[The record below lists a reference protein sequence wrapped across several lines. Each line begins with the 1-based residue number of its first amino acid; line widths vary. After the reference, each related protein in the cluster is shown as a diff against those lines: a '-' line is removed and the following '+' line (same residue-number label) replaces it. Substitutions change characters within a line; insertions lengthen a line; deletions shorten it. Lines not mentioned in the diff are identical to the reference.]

1 MSFTNTQ
8 ITETTSKEVAVSA
21 GYRFKDI
28 KIGLVFSG
36 VKRQFVSYLNL
47 TAGFG
52 LKDNQTMLRRITED
66 DQQVT
71 SGALNITINV
81 AADYQFS
88 RMVGLKFYYNHA
100 INKPKNKNQYDNMNF
115 ETGIQLQL
123 MLSQ

>member
-1 MSFTNTQ
+1 MN
-8 ITETTSKEVAVSA
+8 V
-21 GYRFKDI
+21 
-28 KIGLVFSG
+28 
-36 VKRQFVSYLNL
+36 

-66 DQQVT
+66 NEQVT
-71 SGALNITINV
+71 SGSLNVTINV

-88 RMVGLKFYYNHA
+88 RMVSMKFYYDQA
-100 INKPKNKNQYDNMNF
+100 INRPKVMNQYNNMNF

>member
-1 MSFTNTQ
+1 MF
-8 ITETTSKEVAVSA
+8 A
-21 GYRFKDI
+21 
-28 KIGLVFSG
+28 G
-36 VKRQFVSYLNL
+36 VKRQFVSDLNV

-66 DQQVT
+66 NEQVT
-71 SGALNITINV
+71 SGALNVTINV

-88 RMVGLKFYYNHA
+88 RMVSMKFYYDQA
-100 INKPKNKNQYDNMNF
+100 INKPKVQNQYNNMNF